1 MAQAMAQAWDRELA
15 RSAARM
21 RRRLAVH
28 PAEGPW
34 QELRYW
40 DPLPSA
46 REFTHSMG
54 SGRWEDRSR
63 LNVPGPFYAGVT
75 DDGLNGPYYLP
86 RHVLSSDEH
95 YEFVYRQPANPREVA
110 GLVEIAA
117 AEPQGGYAW
126 DGDQHWTPEAVR
138 QWWAGRASVRA
149 WIAGEL
155 DDRRNEKEALRQYA
169 AYLDDGLEDYLRGY
183 LFWLTE
189 HREPRT
195 DEELPT
201 LSL

>member
-1 MAQAMAQAWDRELA
+1 MEQAWDRELA
-15 RSAARM
+15 HSAARM
-21 RRRLAVH
+21 RRRLMAH
-28 PAEGPW
+28 PTEGRW

-46 REFTHSMG
+46 RELTNSMG
-54 SGRWEDRSR
+54 NGRWEYHSW

-86 RHVLSSDEH
+86 DHVLSSDEH

-117 AEPQGGYAW
+117 DEPQGGYAW
-126 DGDQHWTPEAVR
+126 DGDQQWTPEAVR
-138 QWWAGRASVRA
+138 QWWAGRESVRA
-149 WIAGEL
+149 WIAEEL
-155 DDRRNEKEALRQYA
+155 DDRQNEKEALHQYA

-183 LFWLTE
+183 LFWLIE
-189 HREPRT
+189 NREPRT